1 MLPNG
6 KFALRE
12 DKRTGRLSIID
23 VETRRELFMDNRDD
37 VKKIVDLMNNG
48 YLIIKDKWGV

>member
-6 KFALRE
+6 KFVLRE
-12 DKRTGRLSIID
+12 DKRTGRLSIRD
-23 VETRRELFMDNRDD
+23 VETRRELFLDDKKD
-37 VKKIVDLMNNG
+37 VKKLVDLMNDG